1 MMNRQVK
8 TSAEIA
14 EWITGQVRQHV
25 DGQNFK
31 LTSVIPLK
39 QPSTD
44 GCNWTIDS
52 VLTLPHNC
60 GLACDTAVAEA
71 RKRFNVPDRHT

>member
-14 EWITGQVRQHV
+14 EWITEQVRQHD
-25 DGQNFK
+25 DGPDFK

-39 QPSTD
+39 QPATD

-52 VLTLPHNC
+52 VLTLPHDC

-71 RKRFNVPDRHT
+71 RKRFNLPDRHT

>member
-1 MMNRQVK
+1 MMNRQAK

-14 EWITGQVRQHV
+14 EWFTEQARQH
-25 DGQNFK
+25 DNDQDFK

-39 QPSTD
+39 QPATD

-52 VLTLPHNC
+52 VLTLPHLC
-60 GLACDTAVAEA
+60 GVACDTTVAEA
-71 RKRFNVPDRHT
+71 RKRFNLAERQS